1 MVDLDQLWVNISVCH
16 DHVLTINNV
25 LQSVAEMMKLSWG
38 DAQQEEDTMA
48 MVIVLME
55 MFMASTVVKSMF

>member
-1 MVDLDQLWVNISVCH
+1 M
-16 DHVLTINNV
+16 

-55 MFMASTVVKSMF
+55 MFMASTVVK

>member
-1 MVDLDQLWVNISVCH
+1 MNISVCH